1 MSNNTYINRRKE
13 LELRCAAIENGVKV
27 LNQSIAL
34 AMEVVKKEDG
44 KTLNRRLTN
53 KIQELINAAWLDE
66 RKVFV
71 SMSYD
76 NSNYNEIS
84 FYLSADRS
92 YHVDGLMG
100 GHAEYIDSELYTHI
114 RFPKE
119 DKINANAICEDAQR
133 TMLSNAKVDYKYHDA
148 VQNFDMYKE
157 KYENALLVFK
167 RTCGEINPLFYETQ
181 VFIYDSKLRG
191 WDEERDNK
199 MSNR

>member
-1 MSNNTYINRRKE
+1 MSNKTYINRRKE

-53 KIQELINAAWLDE
+53 KIQELVNAAWQDNS
-66 RKVFV
+66 KVSV

-100 GHAEYIDSELYTHI
+100 GHTEYIDSELYTRI
-114 RFPKE
+114 CFPKE

-133 TMLSNAKVDYKYHDA
+133 TMLANAKVDYKYHDA
-148 VQNFDMYKE
+148 VQNFDTYKA
-157 KYENALLVFK
+157 KYENALAEFK
-167 RTCGEINPLFYETQ
+167 RICGAINPLFWESQ
-181 VFIYDSKLRG
+181 VFVYDSKCRA
-191 WDEERDNK
+191 WEEERNK
-199 MSNR
+199 TLNL

>member
-27 LNQSIAL
+27 LNQSIVL

-53 KIQELINAAWLDE
+53 KIQELVNAAWLDDS
-66 RKVFV
+66 KVSV

-92 YHVDGLMG
+92 YHVNGLMG
-100 GHAEYIDSELYTHI
+100 GHTEYIDSELYTRI
-114 RFPKE
+114 RFPKG

-133 TMLSNAKVDYKYHDA
+133 TMLANAKVDYKYHDA
-148 VQNFDMYKE
+148 VQNFDSYKE
-157 KYENALLVFK
+157 KYENALYAFK

-191 WDEERDNK
+191 WEEERDAK
-199 MSNR
+199 MKNR